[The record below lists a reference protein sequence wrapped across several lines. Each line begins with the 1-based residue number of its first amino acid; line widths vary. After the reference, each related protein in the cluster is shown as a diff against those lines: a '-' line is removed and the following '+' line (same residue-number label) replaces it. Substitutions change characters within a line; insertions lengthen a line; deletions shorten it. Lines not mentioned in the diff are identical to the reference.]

1 MNFRLKK
8 LFETINPFKLAFFLV
23 GGASVL
29 WFLIR
34 VIPKPG
40 RAAYPCMRASAPL
53 MSAFILYLIGLFATL
68 KVFRR
73 KNLRPVFFKLTP
85 VIAFSIVAVFS
96 FGPAKESKKSL
107 VSENYFIANSPIGT
121 AKGIFPGRVVW
132 VHNANA
138 TNENM
143 TNTPGDFWFMDK
155 NCIQEAVDSMLTLG
169 IKEIAGKESAIEAW
183 DALFKYFNK
192 NNGKGETGYN
202 TGEKFAIK
210 INLTNSCCH
219 ATGSATMDATPQ
231 VVLAILKQ
239 LVEIVRVPQAD
250 IWIGDN
256 YRTFRDEYWQKC
268 YNVYPNVHYVD
279 GTGFNGREKTVPSA
293 GQLLQFS
300 DGQFTS
306 SIPQHYVEAAY
317 LINIPCL
324 KSHNSAGITLAAKN
338 HQGSILKPG
347 DPPQAQSAYYM
358 HYCLPD
364 NNQENGQYRHLVD
377 YMGHEDLGGKTL
389 IYIIDALWAGKNWDG
404 IVEKWKM
411 APFNNDYPSSLFLS
425 QDAVAI
431 ESVGYDFLL
440 EEYKSKPE
448 QEKYPYMKGT
458 DDYLMQAAD
467 PANWPAGIKYDPEG
481 DGTTLGSLGVY
492 EHWNNSTD
500 KKYSRNL
507 GTGQGI
513 DLHIAGYSTSAR
525 PINENPELEFTCYP
539 NPFSDRLVIKSGTGN
554 MEENLIKIYNMS
566 GRLIFKANF
575 QGTFQWNVSEL
586 KRNGIQPGTMLV
598 VISDHPG
605 YKILW
610 RKKVVYQ
617 PENR

>member
-1 MNFRLKK
+1 MNIRLKK
-8 LFETINPFKLAFFLV
+8 LFESINPIKLSFFLI

-34 VIPKPG
+34 VIPKPS

-68 KVFRR
+68 KLFRR
-73 KNLRPVFFKLTP
+73 KNLRPVFLKLTP

-96 FGPAKESKKSL
+96 FGPAKESKKLL
-107 VSENYFIANSPIGT
+107 VSENYFMANSPIGT

-192 NNGKGETGYN
+192 NHGKGETGYN

-219 ATGSATMDATPQ
+219 ASGSATMDATPQ

-239 LVEIVRVPQAD
+239 LIEIVRVPQAD

-268 YNVYPNVHYVD
+268 HSVYPNVHYVD

-306 SIPQHYVEAAY
+306 SIPQHYVDAAY

-481 DGTTLGSLGVY
+481 DGTPLGSLGVY

-554 MEENLIKIYNMS
+554 MEENLVKIYNMS

-575 QGTFQWNVSEL
+575 QGTFQWNVSAL

-598 VISDHPG
+598 VISDNPG

-617 PENR
+617 PENK

>member
-1 MNFRLKK
+1 MNIRLKK
-8 LFETINPFKLAFFLV
+8 LFESINPIKLSFFLI

-34 VIPKPG
+34 VIPKPS

-68 KVFRR
+68 KLFRR
-73 KNLRPVFFKLTP
+73 KNLRPVFLKLTP

-96 FGPAKESKKSL
+96 FGPAKESKKLL
-107 VSENYFIANSPIGT
+107 VSENYFMANSPIGT

-192 NNGKGETGYN
+192 NHGKGETGYN

-219 ATGSATMDATPQ
+219 ASGSATMDATPQ

-239 LVEIVRVPQAD
+239 LIEIVRVPQAD

-268 YNVYPNVHYVD
+268 HSVYPNVHYVD

-306 SIPQHYVEAAY
+306 SIPQHYVDAAY

-458 DDYLMQAAD
+458 DDYLVQAAD

-481 DGTTLGSLGVY
+481 DGTPLGSLGVY

-554 MEENLIKIYNMS
+554 MEENLVKIYNMS

-575 QGTFQWNVSEL
+575 QGTFQWNVSAL

-598 VISDHPG
+598 VISDNPG

-617 PENR
+617 PENK